1 MAAREPRIREIDEL
15 RRLLEPLV
23 LRFNRP
29 DFIADDPI
37 SIPHRFTRKQDI
49 EIAGLWTAV
58 LSWGRRKT
66 ICDKALQL
74 MEWMDFAPWQFVCN
88 HTEADRKPFS
98 RFVHRTF
105 NGEDANCFLD
115 YFKSY
120 YSGCNSLESL
130 FQEPRASA
138 NAQAGGQSDIG
149 IGLVRLRADFEQRVP
164 HAGHAL
170 KHLSTPA
177 SGSRCKRLLM
187 FLRWMVRRDDA
198 GVDFGIWR
206 SLDPACL
213 LMPLDVHVER
223 SARELGMLRRKQND
237 WKAVLEL
244 SETCRRLDPLDPVR
258 YDFALFGLGLDAIGS
273 APRPSIVIHR
283 KSRPGK

>member
-1 MAAREPRIREIDEL
+1 MELRAHRKQEVDEL
-15 RRLLEPLV
+15 RQLLEPLV

-29 DFIADDPI
+29 EFIQDDPI

-74 MEWMDFAPWQFVCN
+74 MEWMDFEPWQFVCN
-88 HTEADRKPFS
+88 HAESDRKPFS

-105 NGEDANCFLD
+105 NAEDALCFLD

-120 YSGCNSLESL
+120 YGERDSLEFL
-130 FQEPRASA
+130 FQETVASSCV
-138 NAQAGGQSDIG
+138 QAGSQQDIAQ
-149 IGLVRLRADFEQRVP
+149 GLVRLRADFERRVP
-164 HAGHAL
+164 RASHTL
-170 KHLSTPA
+170 KHLSSPA

-187 FLRWMVRRDDA
+187 YLRWMVRRDDA

-206 SLDPACL
+206 SIEPAHL

-223 SARELGMLRRKQND
+223 SARELGMFRRKQND

-258 YDFALFGLGLDAIGS
+258 YDFALFGLGLEASGNEL
-273 APRPSIVIHR
+273 PPSIVLPR
-283 KSRPGK
+283 RRRSGK